1 MGILLV
7 RAKDLEQ
14 DQYITTL
21 QDNVS
26 TISTNM
32 LNRNNNL
39 SDLADIPTARTNL
52 DVYDKASVD
61 TAINNAV
68 QGVETGI
75 HWIKACIDIADD
87 APASPAAGDRYIVSG
102 SPTTGGAFD
111 GHAWAIAE
119 YDGSAW
125 NFTDTT
131 SILDGTS
138 VVLTGPAENP
148 TYRFNADTTE
158 WVQVGQNI
166 TLATETADGLMSA
179 EDKTRL
185 DNLLGNYEFY
195 QEPSLLD
202 IQDDG
207 SGNYYFTVSKT
218 PLSGAIVGKVI
229 VFDADGN
236 VKNEF
241 AQMSADSSNNVYLP
255 SGYTFATGDKA
266 YAEYMVLIPV

>member
-7 RAKDLEQ
+7 RAKDVMQ
-14 DQYITTL
+14 DQSITSLNDSVT
-21 QDNVS
+21 
-26 TISTNM
+26 TIQATM
-32 LNRNNNL
+32 LNKNNNL
-39 SDLADIPTARTNL
+39 SDLADIPTARNNL

-75 HWIKACIDIADD
+75 HWIKAVIDIADD
-87 APASPAAGDRYIVSG
+87 APDSPSAGDRYIVSG
-102 SPTTGGAFD
+102 SPTSGGAFD

-125 NFTDTT
+125 QFTDTDN
-131 SILDGTS
+131 ILDGTS

-195 QEPSLLD
+195 QEPNLLD

-207 SGNYYFTVSKT
+207 NGNYYFTVSKT
-218 PLSGAIVGKVI
+218 PLSGAMVGKVI
-229 VFDADGN
+229 VFDSDGN
-236 VKNEF
+236 VKAEL
-241 AQMSADSSNNVYLP
+241 AKMVADSDNNVYMP
-255 SGYTFATGDKA
+255 SSYTYASGDQA
-266 YAEYMVLIPV
+266 YAEYIVLIPV